1 MPLDTSA
8 LHVPDPKF
16 PGIKERMVT
25 LIRITA
31 TAVTQAS
38 TVGDKR
44 TMLRAAAA
52 DDTFVAVWTGFD
64 SYESEV
70 FGVPDALLAK
80 WKKELQ

>member
-8 LHVPDPKF
+8 LSVPDAKF
-16 PGIKERMVT
+16 PKIKERIVT

-44 TMLRAAAA
+44 TMLRAAGP
-52 DDTFVAVWTGFD
+52 DDTFVAVWTDFY
-64 SYESEV
+64 SWESEV
-70 FGVPDALLAK
+70 YGVPDALLAA
-80 WKKELQ
+80 WKQELV

>member
-8 LHVPDPKF
+8 LKVPDPKF
-16 PGIKERMVT
+16 PKIKERIVT

-44 TMLRAAAA
+44 TMLRAAGP
-52 DDTFVAVWTGFD
+52 DDTFVAVWTAF
-64 SYESEV
+64 YEWESEV
-70 FGVPDALLAK
+70 FRVPDALLAA
-80 WKKELQ
+80 WKQELA